1 MRNVEPRIIL
11 GIDPGSRITGY
22 GVIEVDARCKSRYV
36 ASGCIRLGSAPL
48 SERLHKLH
56 QALRQIITEYRVQEG
71 VVEEVFVAKN
81 VQSALKLGHAR
92 GVILLALAEAG
103 CALHE
108 YTPRRIKQTIVGY
121 GGAEKGQ
128 MQAMVQQ
135 HLGLSGL
142 PQQDA
147 ADALAAAL
155 CHVQHASVYDFS

>member
-1 MRNVEPRIIL
+1 MSGALPRIVL

-22 GVIEVDARCKSRYV
+22 GVIEADVRGGAHYI

-48 SERLHKLH
+48 SERLLKLH
-56 QALRQIITEYRVQEG
+56 QALLQITAKYRVQEG

-81 VQSALKLGHAR
+81 AQSALKLGHAR

-108 YTPRRIKQTIVGY
+108 YTPRRIKQSIVGY

-128 MQAMVQQ
+128 IQAMVQQ
-135 HLGLSGL
+135 HLVLSGP

-155 CHVQHASVYDFS
+155 CHVQHTPYVQMA